1 MVAPVAASD
10 GAEAHAGEV
19 LVSFVKGVSRQALE
33 RAGIEVKPGD
43 LSSSL
48 EQAFAQAIHFAGL
61 PQPQREVR
69 CVPGREWRSDFVW
82 PEQRVIF
89 EIEGGT
95 YSGGRHTRG
104 KGFEEDCR
112 KYNALTLAGWRVF
125 RVTGAHI
132 ESGEAL
138 KWVEEALGMEVRP

>member
-1 MVAPVAASD
+1 M
-10 GAEAHAGEV
+10 
-19 LVSFVKGVSRQALE
+19 SFAKGISRQALE
-33 RAGIEVKPGD
+33 RAGVDVQPGD
-43 LSSSL
+43 LGSEL
-48 EQAFAQAIHFAGL
+48 EQAFAQALHLAGL

-69 CVPGREWRSDFVW
+69 CVPGRDWRSDFVW

-89 EIEGGT
+89 ETEGGT
-95 YSGGRHTRG
+95 FSGGRHTRG

-112 KYNALTLAGWRVF
+112 KYNSLTLLGWRVF

-138 KWVEEALGMEVRP
+138 AWVEQALGLGAQP